1 MNSFAVLPRNSLQP
15 VSAAE
20 TGDFAADVLA
30 GLRRRR
36 KALPSKYFYDARG
49 SALFERICDLPEYY
63 PTRTEC
69 GLLQRHAAAMAA
81 AIGPDAEIVEF
92 GAGATRKVRYL
103 LDALERPRGYLPIDI
118 SGEHLQEAA
127 ARLRADYPALP
138 VTVVAGDYTAG
149 LALPAAAQGTRR
161 RAGFFP
167 GSTIG
172 NFTPAEAL
180 GFLQAAARLLK
191 AGGGLEAG
199 GLLIGVDLVK
209 DPAIL
214 HAAYNDAAGVTAAFN
229 RNVLQRIRR
238 ELDSDI
244 DPAGFDHYAFYEPRL
259 QRIEMHL
266 VSRRAQEARIGRAR
280 VRFAAGETIHTEN
293 SCKYT
298 LDGFRAL
305 AQKAG
310 FRPAAVWCDAEA
322 LFSLHWLEL
331 AAGVT
336 GK

>member
-1 MNSFAVLPRNSLQP
+1 MNSFAILPRNGLQP
-15 VSAAE
+15 LPDSPDAR
-20 TGDFAADVLA
+20 GFAADVQA
-30 GLRRRR
+30 GLRRKR
-36 KALPSKYFYDARG
+36 KAIPSKYFYDARG
-49 SALFERICDLPEYY
+49 SALFEQICDLPEYY

-69 GLLQRHAAAMAA
+69 GLLESHAGAIAA
-81 AIGPDAEIVEF
+81 AIGADAEIVEF

-103 LDALERPRGYLPIDI
+103 LDALDRPRGYLPIDI
-118 SGEHLQEAA
+118 SGEHLQDAA
-127 ARLRADYPALP
+127 DRLRADYPGLP

-149 LALPAAAQGTRR
+149 LDLPAPPKGTKR

-180 GFLQAAARLLK
+180 GFLEAAARLLK
-191 AGGGLEAG
+191 SSSRDGLSAG

-214 HAAYNDAAGVTAAFN
+214 HAAYNDAEGVTAAFN
-229 RNVLQRIRR
+229 LNILHRIRR

-266 VSRRAQEARIGRAR
+266 VSRTAQTVRIGRAQH
-280 VRFAAGETIHTEN
+280 RFAAGESIHTEN

-298 LDGFRAL
+298 LDGFRGL
-305 AQKAG
+305 ARKAG
-310 FRPAAVWCDAEA
+310 FRPAAVWCDPDE
-322 LFSLHWLEL
+322 LFSIHWLEL
-331 AAGVT
+331 
-336 GK
+336 

>member
-1 MNSFAVLPRNSLQP
+1 MNSFAVLPRHSLQP
-15 VSAAE
+15 LSAAAE
-20 TGDFAADVLA
+20 SRDFAADVLA

-36 KALPSKYFYDARG
+36 KAIPSKYFYDARG
-49 SALFERICDLPEYY
+49 SELFEQICELPEYY

-69 GLLQRHAAAMAA
+69 GLLERHAGAMAQ
-81 AIGPDAEIVEF
+81 AIGADAEIVEF

-103 LDALERPRGYLPIDI
+103 LDALQSPRGYLPIDI
-118 SGEHLQEAA
+118 SGEHLQESA
-127 ARLRADYPALP
+127 ARLRQDYPGLP

-149 LALPAAAQGTRR
+149 LALPAPARGTRR

-180 GFLQAAARLLK
+180 GFLQAAARLLQ
-191 AGGGLEAG
+191 GGG

-209 DPAIL
+209 DPGIL

-229 RNVLQRIRR
+229 LNLLHRVRR

-266 VSRRAQEARIGRAR
+266 VSRRAQTARIGRAR
-280 VRFAAGETIHTEN
+280 FRFAAGESIHTEN

-310 FRPAAVWCDAEA
+310 FRPSHVWCDPEH
-322 LFSLHWLEL
+322 LFSIHWLEL
-331 AAGVT
+331 
-336 GK
+336 